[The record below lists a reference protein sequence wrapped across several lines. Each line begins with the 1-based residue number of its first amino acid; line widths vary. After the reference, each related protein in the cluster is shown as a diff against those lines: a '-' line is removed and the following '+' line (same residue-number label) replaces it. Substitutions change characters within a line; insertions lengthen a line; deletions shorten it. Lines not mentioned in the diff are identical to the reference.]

1 MRGASIDRRIRRSVV
16 AKRVV
21 VSQAAVR
28 EAARRSTRASYALE
42 GRVVPDGFV
51 RSAAAQRYLDE
62 LVQGRLRH
70 QEEFAHRSS
79 NLDTQ

>member
-1 MRGASIDRRIRRSVV
+1 M

-51 RSAAAQRYLDE
+51 RSAAAQRYLDG
-62 LVQGRLRH
+62 LGQGRLRH
-70 QEEFAHRSS
+70 LEEFAHRSS
-79 NLDTQ
+79 NPEIQ